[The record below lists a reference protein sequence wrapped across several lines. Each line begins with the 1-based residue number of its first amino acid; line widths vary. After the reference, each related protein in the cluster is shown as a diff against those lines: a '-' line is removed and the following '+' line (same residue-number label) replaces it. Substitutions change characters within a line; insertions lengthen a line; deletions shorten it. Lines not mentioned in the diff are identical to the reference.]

1 MKNFIVNVVL
11 FGLLLLLI
19 NVVFYLVAYNR
30 YYKDY
35 EKYDL
40 NYDSYLLADSHGTP
54 IGTQLEKYGIYNFSA
69 ASDSYFDMLIKI
81 KYLIKHTNLERI
93 FITVDDHTLSPY
105 RENTNNLERSSY
117 FIISEDYSNVFKGIG
132 IKLDKFLVLLNPGIR
147 GIIRSYFQSMVLTT
161 KVSINWNLL
170 TPEEQNISAQS
181 RFIEQFNYE
190 NKSEQLTETLIRI
203 IELCKENNIEIIGI
217 QFPLSEVYFAK
228 IGDKSFGAN
237 AIFKKNQL
245 KVYDYRE
252 LFFKHDDFFMNQDH
266 LNEIGSKEFVKSYLT
281 ELITI
286 K

>member
-1 MKNFIVNVVL
+1 MKKFIVNVVL

-35 EKYDL
+35 EQYDL
-40 NYDSYLLADSHGTP
+40 NYDSYLFADSHGTP
-54 IGTQLEKYGIYNFSA
+54 IGNQLEKYGIYNFSA

-81 KYLIKHTNLERI
+81 KYLIKHTNIERI

-105 RENTNNLERSSY
+105 RENANNLERSSY
-117 FIISEDYSNVFKGIG
+117 FIISEDYSNVLKGIG

-147 GIIRSYFQSMVLTT
+147 GIVRSYFQSMVLTT
-161 KVSINWNLL
+161 KVSKNWNLL

-237 AIFKKNQL
+237 AIFMKNQL

>member
-1 MKNFIVNVVL
+1 M
-11 FGLLLLLI
+11 
-19 NVVFYLVAYNR
+19 
-30 YYKDY
+30 
-35 EKYDL
+35 
-40 NYDSYLLADSHGTP
+40 
-54 IGTQLEKYGIYNFSA
+54 
-69 ASDSYFDMLIKI
+69 
-81 KYLIKHTNLERI
+81 
-93 FITVDDHTLSPY
+93 
-105 RENTNNLERSSY
+105 
-117 FIISEDYSNVFKGIG
+117 
-132 IKLDKFLVLLNPGIR
+132 LNPGIR

-237 AIFKKNQL
+237 AIFMKNQL

-266 LNEIGSKEFVKSYLT
+266 LNEIGSKEFVKILSKKLNFT
-281 ELITI
+281 

>member
-1 MKNFIVNVVL
+1 
-11 FGLLLLLI
+11 
-19 NVVFYLVAYNR
+19 VVFYFVAYNR

-40 NYDSYLLADSHGTP
+40 NYNSYLFADSHGTP

-237 AIFKKNQL
+237 AIFMKNQL

>member
-1 MKNFIVNVVL
+1 MKKFIVNVVL
-11 FGLLLLLI
+11 FVLLLLLI
-19 NVVFYLVAYNR
+19 NVVFYFVAYNR

-40 NYDSYLLADSHGTP
+40 NYNSYLFADSHGTP